1 MTLSG
6 RQNGSLQEVFS
17 VAAAASS
24 FSILSTH
31 SSVRWVQVLLRIA
44 IVYFS
49 SDRLAQ
55 PQANLSH
62 GDYAMPEPQM
72 PSAYGGNY
80 NMPQASAPPSQN
92 AFFSPQTAFY
102 APNPQPATSG
112 MEYFSQ
118 NPLFNVGFN
127 VVEQGMKDFTGRTV
141 NMLPNEVTATELATV
156 NRMFSLVR

>member
-1 MTLSG
+1 
-6 RQNGSLQEVFS
+6 
-17 VAAAASS
+17 
-24 FSILSTH
+24 
-31 SSVRWVQVLLRIA
+31 
-44 IVYFS
+44 
-49 SDRLAQ
+49 
-55 PQANLSH
+55 
-62 GDYAMPEPQM
+62 MPEAQILN
-72 PSAYGGNY
+72 AYGSNY

-141 NMLPNEVTATELATV
+141 HMLPNEVTTTGLSSV
-156 NRMFSLVR
+156 KRMFSLVR